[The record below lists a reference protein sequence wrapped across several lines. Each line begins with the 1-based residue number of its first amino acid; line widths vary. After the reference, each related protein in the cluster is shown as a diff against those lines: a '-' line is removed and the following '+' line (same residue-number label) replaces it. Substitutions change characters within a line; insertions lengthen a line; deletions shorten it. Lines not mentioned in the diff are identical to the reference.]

1 MRFAGLSICIYK
13 GLSKEDLKKELTSK
27 RITNIIHLK
36 GGDLVQLFTG
46 LTLNARD
53 PVYLQLVRYV
63 HLQICRG
70 ILQDGDALPSRR
82 ELAVQLGINPNTVQK
97 AYKALEEEGLMRTDG
112 NSGSVARV
120 TPQAR
125 DRLLAE
131 LKSEAA
137 QGFIES
143 AQALG
148 LTFQQAVA
156 LITQQWPEE

>member
-1 MRFAGLSICIYK
+1 M
-13 GLSKEDLKKELTSK
+13 
-27 RITNIIHLK
+27 RITSIIHMK
-36 GGDLVQLFTG
+36 GGGTVQLFAD

-70 ILQDGDALPSRR
+70 VLQDGADMPSRR

-97 AYKALEEEGLMRTDG
+97 AYKALEEEGLMHTDG
-112 NSGSVARV
+112 NSGSVACV

-125 DRLLAE
+125 ERLLGA

-137 QGFIES
+137 RGFIER